1 MTEKRTALLI
11 IDHGSR
17 YEGANNMI
25 YDVKTM
31 METLRPEL
39 IIDVAHMELA
49 DPNIEA
55 GFKSCVDRGATHVIA
70 HPYMLSPGRHA
81 TKDIPN
87 LVKKAAAKY
96 PKVTCDITEHLGVN
110 PKIGEVILEKA
121 GLL

>member
-17 YEGANNMI
+17 YDGANNMI
-25 YDVKTM
+25 YDVKKM

-49 DPNIEA
+49 EPDIEA
-55 GFKSCVDRGATHVIA
+55 GFKACVDRGATHVIA

-87 LVKKAAAKY
+87 LVKEAAAKY
-96 PKVTCDITEHLGVN
+96 PDVSCDITEHLGVN